1 MKCSKVVKPE
11 SDLHLVKPAD
21 KSPKP
26 SPQERDS
33 SIAEGMRSYQKV
45 REGLDHELFSGSRD
59 VEKISGL
66 IEQKQLIRSRLA
78 AHGVRVGP

>member
-1 MKCSKVVKPE
+1 MFQGSKARVG
-11 SDLHLVKPAD
+11 
-21 KSPKP
+21 SPP
-26 SPQERDS
+26 GETRRQVAQAFPQERDS